1 MNILTKI
8 FGPDVSL
15 LRKQQP
21 TEAAAA
27 AAVQPNY
34 KCIKHEMWFTRK
46 SEAFRMALSLGGA
59 LPRPVLSLSW
69 ASICTTAELQVPVQA
84 PQRSMR
90 TAIVG
95 MNWDVTRQ
103 HPPGLV
109 CWTGWDWPSVP
120 VMPSTH
126 SRWSWTREW
135 NLLFTRVGS
144 LSRRQRL
151 SVTICE
157 HMWLEVF
164 HRKLY
169 WL

>member
-8 FGPDVSL
+8 FGRDVSL

-21 TEAAAA
+21 TA

-46 SEAFRMALSLGGA
+46 SEAFRTALSLGGA
-59 LPRPVLSLSW
+59 FPRPVLSLSW
-69 ASICTTAELQVPVQA
+69 ASICTTAELQVPGQA

-95 MNWDVTRQ
+95 MNWDATRQ
-103 HPPGLV
+103 NPPGLV

-120 VMPSTH
+120 ALTLDGAEPESGIYYP
-126 SRWSWTREW
+126 RGW
-135 NLLFTRVGS
+135 G
-144 LSRRQRL
+144 LSAEGRGCL
-151 SVTICE
+151 WPFVSICD
-157 HMWLEVF
+157 
-164 HRKLY
+164 
-169 WL
+169 